1 MGVEGKPQECNFIEP
16 FQCALEGKMLSH
28 SFLYIP
34 ECPIP
39 LIERNLLYKLGATIY
54 LRDKNLII
62 EIPKTTFYSVA
73 LALLPS
79 DNNNGPMNAEGINP
93 SVWAHDRAHTV
104 GRARRAPPVIVKL

>member
-16 FQCALEGKMLSH
+16 LECALEGKMLSH

-39 LIERNLLYKLGATIY
+39 LIERDLLYKLGATTY

-62 EIPKTTFYSVA
+62 EIPKTTFHSVA

-79 DNNNGPMNAEGINP
+79 ANNNGPINLEGINP
-93 SVWAHDRAHTV
+93 SVWAHDRALKPKGLT
-104 GRARRAPPVIVKL
+104 L